1 MDIDIDGWM
10 LKVKLFSC
18 CKIHNAGSC
27 NVIKQNILLVAIFE
41 QPVFLIQCFVF
52 FFIKRNV
59 NLKVCHTNF
68 FLKNLKKL
76 EGILHV
82 CLWVLL

>member
-10 LKVKLFSC
+10 LKVKLFSY

-41 QPVFLIQCFVF
+41 QPVFLIQCFV
-52 FFIKRNV
+52 
-59 NLKVCHTNF
+59 L
-68 FLKNLKKL
+68 FL
-76 EGILHV
+76 
-82 CLWVLL
+82 